1 MKSLVILT
9 ALLSISLL
17 SCTKETPQVKHKS
30 NMSSSKE
37 NIRNIQVV
45 NEEDPVC
52 HMKTAEFL
60 KDTAVYKNKTYGFCS
75 SYCKEEFKQNPEKYA
90 QK

>member
-1 MKSLVILT
+1 MKSKIILT

-17 SCTKETPQVKHKS
+17 SCAQESPKVKHKKS
-30 NMSSSKE
+30 MTTSGE
-37 NIRNIQVV
+37 NLKNVKVV
-45 NEEDPVC
+45 NAEDPVC

-60 KDTAVYKNKTYGFCS
+60 KDTTVYKNKTYGFCNT
-75 SYCKEEFKQNPEKYA
+75 YCKDEFKKNPQKYA

>member
-1 MKSLVILT
+1 MKSQIILT
-9 ALLSISLL
+9 ALLSISLV
-17 SCTKETPQVKHKS
+17 SCAKEVPQVKHKS
-30 NMSSSKE
+30 SMSSSGE
-37 NIRNIQVV
+37 NIKNVQVV

-75 SYCKEEFKQNPEKYA
+75 SYCKDEFKQSPEKYA

>member
-1 MKSLVILT
+1 MKSLIILT

-17 SCTKETPQVKHKS
+17 SCTKEAPQVKHAS
-30 NMSSSKE
+30 HMDSSGKKIE
-37 NIRNIQVV
+37 NVLVV
-45 NEEDPVC
+45 NEEDPIC
-52 HMKTAEFL
+52 HMKTAGSL

-75 SYCKEEFKQNPEKYA
+75 VYCKDEFKKSPEKYA

>member
-1 MKSLVILT
+1 MKSKIILT

-17 SCTKETPQVKHKS
+17 SCAQEAPKVKHKKS
-30 NMSSSKE
+30 MTTSGE
-37 NIRNIQVV
+37 NLKNVKVV
-45 NEEDPVC
+45 NAEDPVC

-60 KDTAVYKNKTYGFCS
+60 KDTTVYKNKTYGFCNT
-75 SYCKEEFKQNPEKYA
+75 YCKDEFKKNPQKYA

>member
-60 KDTAVYKNKTYGFCS
+60 KDTTVYKNKTYGFCS

>member
-1 MKSLVILT
+1 MKSLIILG
-9 ALLSISLL
+9 AMMSISFM
-17 SCTKETPQVKHKS
+17 SCAKETPQVKHKS
-30 NMSSSKE
+30 HMNSSKE
-37 NIRNIQVV
+37 NIKNVQVV
-45 NEEDPVC
+45 NAEDPIC

-75 SYCKEEFKQNPEKYA
+75 VYCKDEFKKNPEKYA